1 MTWTTLFLTL
11 SQFPLHI
18 TSLLF
23 SLCISDHFNS
33 VQCWSTAFSQINPLT
48 NQFYLNVFIGLLVWW
63 SRALSYVHVDHS

>member
-1 MTWTTLFLTL
+1 MTWTPLFLTL
-11 SQFPLHI
+11 SHFPLHI

-33 VQCWSTAFSQINPLT
+33 VAFSQINPLT

-63 SRALSYVHVDHS
+63 SRALLYVHVDHS